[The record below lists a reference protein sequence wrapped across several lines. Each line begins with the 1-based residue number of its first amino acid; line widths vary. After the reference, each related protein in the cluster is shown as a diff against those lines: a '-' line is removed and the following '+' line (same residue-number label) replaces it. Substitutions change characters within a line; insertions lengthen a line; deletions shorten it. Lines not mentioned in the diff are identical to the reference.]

1 MPTEWLSNTYVK
13 IIKAQGFKTPRNPGI
28 PKHVQNVSNWGGGV
42 RTAFVHPIH
51 LRPPPRERYVVYKIF
66 PWGTLGRNT

>member
-28 PKHVQNVSNWGGGV
+28 PKHVQNVSNWGGEFELPLS
-42 RTAFVHPIH
+42 TPSI
-51 LRPPPRERYVVYKIF
+51 LDPPRERYVVYKIF